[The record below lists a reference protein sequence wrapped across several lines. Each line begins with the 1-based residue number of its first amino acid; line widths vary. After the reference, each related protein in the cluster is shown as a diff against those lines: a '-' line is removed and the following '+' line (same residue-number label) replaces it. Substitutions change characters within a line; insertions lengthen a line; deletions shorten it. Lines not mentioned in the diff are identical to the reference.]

1 MRIARTYMSG
11 VFRENVARWSK
22 PASALR
28 EPFRLGPHSDPNG
41 GQFKVQMSGNRVE
54 RAGAD

>member
-1 MRIARTYMSG
+1 MSG